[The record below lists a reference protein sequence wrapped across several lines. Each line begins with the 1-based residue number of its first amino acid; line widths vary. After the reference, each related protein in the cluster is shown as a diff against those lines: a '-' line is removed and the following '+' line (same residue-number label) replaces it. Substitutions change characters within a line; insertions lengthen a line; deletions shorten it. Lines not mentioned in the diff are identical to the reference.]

1 MSPYVQAQQWLAA
14 RPDWVAEIGR
24 RAAEMDRQAADRA
37 GLASC
42 PPQIAFDLRGTRAGC
57 ASADGRIRLNPVL
70 LRENPAD
77 FLVQTLPHEV
87 AHWIVFRWRP
97 GAAPHGAEW
106 RQVMS
111 WLDAPARRCHGFD
124 VDRARVRVLRRHPYT
139 CACRAHEVSAILH
152 RRIQGGAA
160 YRCRACGSVLRPQGE
175 ACVAGIGA

>member
-14 RPDWVAEIGR
+14 QPDWVADISR
-24 RAAEMDRQAADRA
+24 RAAELDFQAAGRV
-37 GLASC
+37 GLTPC
-42 PPQIAFDLRGTRAGC
+42 PPQLAFDLRGTRAGC

-77 FLVQTLPHEV
+77 FLAQTLPHEV
-87 AHWIVFRWRP
+87 AHWVVFRWRP
-97 GAAPHGAEW
+97 GAAPHGPEW
-106 RQVMS
+106 REVMH

-124 VDRARVRVLRRHPYT
+124 VGRARVRILRRHPYA

-175 ACVAGIGA
+175 AGAGGD

>member
-1 MSPYVQAQQWLAA
+1 MSPYAQAQQWLAA
-14 RPDWVAEIGR
+14 QPDWVADISR
-24 RAAEMDRQAADRA
+24 RATELDCQAAGRV
-37 GLASC
+37 GLTPC
-42 PPQIAFDLRGTRAGC
+42 PPQLAFDLRGTRAGC

-77 FLVQTLPHEV
+77 FLAQTLPHEV
-87 AHWIVFRWRP
+87 AHWVVFLWRP
-97 GAAPHGAEW
+97 GAAPHGPEW
-106 RQVMS
+106 REVMN

-124 VDRARVRVLRRHPYT
+124 VGRARVRILRRHPYA

-175 ACVAGIGA
+175 AGAGGD